1 MDVEW
6 DVVGFSIGQVGAVS
20 QVEGDVK
27 EIHNFLVGFNCDL
40 KAILVEDI
48 DRVNMA
54 DQTMNSQ

>member
-6 DVVGFSIGQVGAVS
+6 DFVGFSLGQVGAVS

-40 KAILVEDI
+40 KAILVEDLAKAFL
-48 DRVNMA
+48 DNLKLTR
-54 DQTMNSQ
+54 